1 MRIIKREH
9 CPVSYWSGG
18 QTLEIAI
25 MPPESL
31 YTNRDFLWRVS
42 SATVEVEESDF
53 TPLPDYQRWLV
64 LLEGSLLLS
73 HGGERPFQLEPYSV
87 HAFDGGEATHALG
100 CCRDFNLML
109 RKGICCGGLR
119 VLSLPDCGTAE
130 VRFESPLQT
139 GLSCQAL
146 LLYCAAGEGMADDVK
161 EQILLHEGDSVL
173 TEHPGVTVL
182 QLTARGSSRFIV
194 AEVQH

>member
-9 CPVSYWSGG
+9 CSVSHWSGG
-18 QTLEIAI
+18 KTSEIAI
-25 MPPESL
+25 VPPESL
-31 YTNRDFLWRVS
+31 YANRDFLWRVS

-73 HGGERPFQLEPYSV
+73 HGGGHPFQLEPYSV

-109 RKGICCGGLR
+109 RKGICCGRLR
-119 VLSLPDCGTAE
+119 VLSLPDRGTTE
-130 VRFESPLQT
+130 VRSRPECP
-139 GLSCQAL
+139 
-146 LLYCAAGEGMADDVK
+146 VK
-161 EQILLHEGDSVL
+161 LFCF
-173 TEHPGVTVL
+173 TVPPERAW
-182 QLTARGSSRFIV
+182 QMM
-194 AEVQH
+194 